1 MPGSNETKDSEVMV
15 KMKAA
20 KWIVLSFAIFISG
33 SLLALQ
39 EDYLHPFPQWDV
51 PYVPTPHEVV
61 TVMLEI
67 GQVGPDDLLY
77 DLGCGDGRIVI
88 TAAKRYG
95 TKGVGIDIDPERIAE
110 CHTNAAA
117 EKVENLVRFL
127 NQDLFKTDFSEASVV
142 TLYLLSSV
150 NLKLRPKI
158 FNELRPGTRIVSHD
172 FSMGEWEADKKDE
185 LFVGYKNHYIYFW
198 VVPANVS
205 GEWKLSLPKD
215 ISPEPAKLL
224 IQQEFQKIKV
234 QTNSPRSRL
243 VISDAELQGAR
254 IRFTLE
260 HHRGNGIETWTL
272 EGAVDEHTIQGGV
285 RSTPNTAKSGL
296 KWKAERDPRTVRP
309 IEPKYSKD

>member
-1 MPGSNETKDSEVMV
+1 
-15 KMKAA
+15 MKPL
-20 KWIVLSFAIFISG
+20 KWIALSFTFLISVN
-33 SLLALQ
+33 LLAFQ

-67 GQVGPDDLLY
+67 GQVGPNDLLY

-110 CHTNAAA
+110 CRTNAAA

-158 FNELRPGTRIVSHD
+158 FSELRPGTRIVSHD
-172 FSMGEWEADKKDE
+172 FSMGEWQADKKDE
-185 LFVGYKNHYIYFW
+185 LFVQYKNHYIYFW

-215 ISPEPAKLL
+215 ISSRPAKFL
-224 IQQEFQKIKV
+224 IQQEFQKIQV

-243 VISDAELQGAR
+243 VISDAELEGEK
-254 IRFTLE
+254 ITFTLE
-260 HHRGNGIETWTL
+260 HHGGNGIEAWTL
-272 EGAVDEHTIQGGV
+272 EGAVNGHIIEGEV
-285 RSTPNTAKSGL
+285 RSTPNITKSGL
-296 KWKAERDPRTVRP
+296 KWKAERDPRTIRP
-309 IEPKYSKD
+309 IDPKYSKD

>member
-1 MPGSNETKDSEVMV
+1 MRQDSEVMI
-15 KMKAA
+15 KMKLT

-39 EDYLHPFPQWDV
+39 EDYLHPYPQWDV
-51 PYVPTPHEVV
+51 PYVPTPPEVV
-61 TVMLEI
+61 AVMLEI

-95 TKGVGIDIDPERIAE
+95 TRGVGIDIDPERIAE

-117 EKVENLVRFL
+117 DKVENLVRFL
-127 NQDLFKTDFSEASVV
+127 NQDLFKTDFSKASVV

-158 FNELRPGTRIVSHD
+158 LSELKPGTRIVSHD

-185 LFVGYKNHYIYFW
+185 LFVEYKNHYIYFW

-205 GEWKLSLPKD
+205 GEWKLSLPRD
-215 ISPEPAKLL
+215 ISPEPAEFL
-224 IQQEFQKIKV
+224 IQQEFQKIQV

-243 VISDAELQGAR
+243 IISDAELRGDTIA
-254 IRFTLE
+254 FTLE
-260 HHRGNGIETWTL
+260 HHTGNGIEAWTL
-272 EGAVDEHTIQGGV
+272 EGAVNGHTMRGEV
-285 RSTPNTAKSGL
+285 RSTPNKAKSGL
-296 KWKAERDPRTVRP
+296 EWKAERDPRTVRP
-309 IEPKYSKD
+309 IEPKYSQE